1 MQAKHTDIIILRGA
15 PGSGKSQTAKSLS
28 QFFPKGVRLEVDTI
42 RQMVVSVDWKN
53 QYEHIQMLQVSAG
66 LACDFLKC
74 GFSPVIV
81 VDTFSGDKV
90 FGFVDRVRHFDGNL
104 AISVFGLFTTDD
116 ELERRLALR
125 QNGEFRDVAI
135 CKKLNND
142 VLKIKHETELQIDT
156 TGLLPME
163 TARKIYECLSSLRV
177 DAPPFKLKSGHPFP
191 KAAPVC

>member
-1 MQAKHTDIIILRGA
+1 MQAKPTDIIILRGA

-53 QYEHIQMLQVSAG
+53 QQEHIRMLQVSAV
-66 LACDFLKC
+66 LACDFLNC

-90 FGFVDRVRHFDGNL
+90 FGFMDRIRHFDSNL
-104 AISVFGLFTTDD
+104 TISLFGLFTTDD

-142 VLKIKHETELQIDT
+142 VLKVKHETELQIDT

-163 TARKIYECLSSLRV
+163 TARKIHECLT
-177 DAPPFKLKSGHPFP
+177 
-191 KAAPVC
+191 

>member
-1 MQAKHTDIIILRGA
+1 MQAKPADIIILRGA

-28 QFFPKGVRLEVDTI
+28 QFFPKGVRMEVDTI

-53 QYEHIQMLQVSAG
+53 QEEHINMLQASAG
-66 LACDFLKC
+66 LACDFLKR

-90 FGFVDRVRHFDGNL
+90 FGFMERIRHFESNIT
-104 AISVFGLFTTDD
+104 ISVFGLFTTGD

-125 QNGEFRDVAI
+125 QSGQFRDVAI

-142 VLKIKHETELQIDT
+142 ILKVKHETELQIDT
-156 TGLLPME
+156 TGLLPTQ
-163 TARKIYECLSSLRV
+163 TARKIYEHI
-177 DAPPFKLKSGHPFP
+177 APSRRS
-191 KAAPVC
+191 